1 MASSNMGHR
10 DALNELARGQEVKE
24 RLRSILR
31 LSPAVTAAPASSGG
45 GDQGESSSDG
55 KAGSVGQENNRK
67 KSHSWTTSSCAP
79 YDDGFQ
85 WRKYGEKKI
94 SKSKFTRDAL
104 NELAR
109 SQLEISTRLRSLLR
123 LSPADEV
130 GAEEDFAFY
139 DDESMGAVVCAVPMG
154 SNGTVDGEHQKRRKK
169 SHRWTTSSCA
179 PYDDGFQW
187 RKYGEKKIS
196 KSKFTRSYYRC
207 AYRDEQGCL
216 ATKQVQQKEMEDPP
230 MFLVTCS
237 NEHTCNC
244 LSSLFLTE
252 QSPVACS
259 MNLHF

>member
-31 LSPAVTAAPASSGG
+31 LSPAGGGGGVEMPSVFVSLDEPVAPAVIAAPASSGG

-55 KAGSVGQENNRK
+55 KAGSAGQENNRK
-67 KSHSWTTSSCAP
+67 KSHS
-79 YDDGFQ
+79 
-85 WRKYGEKKI
+85 
-94 SKSKFTRDAL
+94 
-104 NELAR
+104 
-109 SQLEISTRLRSLLR
+109 
-123 LSPADEV
+123 
-130 GAEEDFAFY
+130 
-139 DDESMGAVVCAVPMG
+139 
-154 SNGTVDGEHQKRRKK
+154 
-169 SHRWTTSSCA
+169 WTTSSCA

>member
-1 MASSNMGHR
+1 MASSFCNSTSMG
-10 DALNELARGQEVKE
+10 
-24 RLRSILR
+24 
-31 LSPAVTAAPASSGG
+31 
-45 GDQGESSSDG
+45 
-55 KAGSVGQENNRK
+55 
-67 KSHSWTTSSCAP
+67 
-79 YDDGFQ
+79 Y
-85 WRKYGEKKI
+85 
-94 SKSKFTRDAL
+94 RDAL

-123 LSPADEV
+123 LSPAGGV
-130 GAEEDFAFY
+130 GAEKDFSFY
-139 DDESMGAVVCAVPMG
+139 DESMG
-154 SNGTVDGEHQKRRKK
+154 K
-169 SHRWTTSSCA
+169 SHSWTTTSCA

-244 LSSLFLTE
+244 LSSLFLID
-252 QSPVACS
+252 
-259 MNLHF
+259 